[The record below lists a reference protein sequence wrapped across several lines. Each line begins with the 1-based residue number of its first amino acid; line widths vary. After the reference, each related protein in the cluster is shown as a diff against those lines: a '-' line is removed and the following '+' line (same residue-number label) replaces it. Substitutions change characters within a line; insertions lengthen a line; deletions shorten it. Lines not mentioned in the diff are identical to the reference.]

1 MLKQSQIDKIKKEY
15 TEGTK
20 VILLN
25 MEGESQMPRGLKG
38 EVDHVD
44 DAGQIHVRWENGSS
58 LALNVEV
65 DTFHKVEP
73 EEKISVVLV
82 EPNKYPEVVEIE
94 DTLEAMQKI
103 VGGYIEQYMP
113 FDDEVA
119 IICNDEGKL
128 NGLPLN
134 RAIYSEPEN
143 VEMSYPQ
150 LKARLRQAEKDRS
163 HTVGYIVFTAD
174 SFDKSYTEEERTYVV
189 SSNNKAFIEGMGGY
203 SIYAS
208 SLDGSDENVRLEAY
222 MADEYGGK
230 DGWKIEKCYVKDDSN
245 REMLD
250 IIAGKFFIAYAP
262 IESEKFLSMPKEL
275 ARKYEEK
282 FKYPERF
289 YKSLDGIEA
298 KPYKPVSKDM
308 ER

>member
-38 EVDHVD
+38 EVMLVD

-103 VGGYIEQYMP
+103 VGGYIE
-113 FDDEVA
+113 
-119 IICNDEGKL
+119 
-128 NGLPLN
+128 
-134 RAIYSEPEN
+134 
-143 VEMSYPQ
+143 
-150 LKARLRQAEKDRS
+150 
-163 HTVGYIVFTAD
+163 
-174 SFDKSYTEEERTYVV
+174 
-189 SSNNKAFIEGMGGY
+189 
-203 SIYAS
+203 
-208 SLDGSDENVRLEAY
+208 
-222 MADEYGGK
+222 
-230 DGWKIEKCYVKDDSN
+230 
-245 REMLD
+245 
-250 IIAGKFFIAYAP
+250 
-262 IESEKFLSMPKEL
+262 
-275 ARKYEEK
+275 
-282 FKYPERF
+282 
-289 YKSLDGIEA
+289 
-298 KPYKPVSKDM
+298 
-308 ER
+308 